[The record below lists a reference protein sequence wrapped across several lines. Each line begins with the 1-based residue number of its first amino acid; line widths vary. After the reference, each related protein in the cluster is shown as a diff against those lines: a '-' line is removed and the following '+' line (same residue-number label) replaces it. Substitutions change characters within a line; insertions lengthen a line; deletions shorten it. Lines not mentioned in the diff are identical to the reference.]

1 MKKLIV
7 LLTLVVCCDDDTA
20 QIGIK
25 QTHQKDSSVNIVTL
39 DKGSPD
45 QGLDLSFLQ
54 ADASSSKDS
63 EVDQEVDAVVPIC
76 DITTTDDPEQYCF
89 CFPEC
94 CSRQRWYCPP
104 SPAREVESIDLV
116 LEICDENKQPCD
128 FDEDEGCP
136 PPEIIFR
143 TPCSVTSECPPGSE
157 LGSVTWFNCE
167 PEEGM
172 PGRQKVMCSKGALIH
187 GPCEPCVEELCNNKD
202 DDCDSKIDEGI
213 FECETACGEGT
224 GVCIDGAIE
233 RCDVREPAEEVCD
246 FEDNDCD
253 GNIDEGQRNACDQC
267 GATPQEECND
277 EDDDCDGLLDEA
289 LERECQSDCE
299 RGTETCNQ
307 GSWNSCT
314 ARQPTDEECDGLDN
328 DCDGSSDEGLECLCT
343 IDQVGV
349 LLPCAEPPLRCGGGF
364 KTCECLDVDCLQL
377 AMGECKSLCAQIE
390 DPVSDDCDPSLGII
404 IQEELCNNFDEDCDD
419 LIDEGV
425 ERSCYTGPPETL
437 NVGICAP
444 GTQTCVDGQWGGNDG
459 NTWVANVCEGET
471 TPQEEVCNGADDDCD
486 GEVDYGEEIADTDI
500 LLVIDT
506 SGSMDEEIRAVLI
519 ALNRFAQHFSAQN
532 SIHWGMIAGP
542 FVGEDP
548 ATGFRKEILR
558 IVSDISPLQDFL
570 DRFQAL
576 DPEDF
581 DGGEEMLMD
590 AVYIALRNLNP
601 NGVNLANSIWVDGAF
616 SEPPLE
622 QFIIN
627 WRQNT
632 DRIIIVFSDE
642 DEQTYLRPPVGN
654 QTLLDAIN
662 GAPNTRLY
670 TFALPFYGW
679 DELAV
684 DAGGE
689 AFGLTNNSA
698 QMYND
703 LMSIIDAACLP
714 REGGEQGAMMFRRQY
729 IYASYHIELTC
740 Y

>member
-1 MKKLIV
+1 MKKFIA
-7 LLTLVVCCDDDTA
+7 LLMLVVCCDDNAA
-20 QIGIK
+20 QLGIK
-25 QTHQKDSSVNIVTL
+25 QPHQKDSNTNVATY
-39 DKGSPD
+39 DKGIPD
-45 QGLDLSFLQ
+45 QGADLFFLQ
-54 ADASSSKDS
+54 VDAAKDA

-76 DITTTDDPEQYCF
+76 DITTTDNPEQYCF

-94 CSRQRWYCPP
+94 CSRQRWFCPP
-104 SPAREVESIDLV
+104 IPAREVESIDLV
-116 LEICDENKQPCD
+116 LEICDEKKQPCN

-167 PEEGM
+167 PEEGVN
-172 PGRQKVMCSKGALIH
+172 GRQKVICSKGSLIH
-187 GPCEPCVEELCNNKD
+187 GPCEPCVEEQCNNKD
-202 DDCDSKIDEGI
+202 DDCDQKVDEGV
-213 FECETACGEGT
+213 FECETECGLGT
-224 GVCIDGAIE
+224 GVCIDGNIE

-253 GNIDEGQRNACDQC
+253 GSIDEGQRNACDLC
-267 GATPQEECND
+267 GPTPVEECND
-277 EDDDCDGLLDEA
+277 QDDDCDELLDED
-289 LERECQSDCE
+289 LERECQSACE

-328 DCDGSSDEGLECLCT
+328 DCDGNADEGLECLCT

-364 KTCECLDVDCLQL
+364 KTCECLDVDCQQL
-377 AMGECKSLCAQIE
+377 AMGECKALCAHIE
-390 DPVSDDCDPSLGII
+390 DPIGPDCDPRQGII
-404 IQEELCNNFDEDCDD
+404 IQEELCNNFDEDCDN

-425 ERSCYTGPPETL
+425 ERNCYTGPPETL

-444 GTQTCVDGQWGGNDG
+444 GTQTCVDGQWGGSDG
-459 NTWVANVCEGET
+459 NTWVANICEGET
-471 TPQEEVCNGADDDCD
+471 IPQEEVCNGADDDCD
-486 GEVDYGEEIADTDI
+486 GEIDYGEEIANTDI
-500 LLVIDT
+500 LLIVDT

-548 ATGFRKEILR
+548 VTGWRKEFLR
-558 IVSDISPLQDFL
+558 IISDISPFQDFL
-570 DRFQAL
+570 ARFQAL

-581 DGGEEMLMD
+581 DGGEEMLKD
-590 AVYIALRNLNP
+590 AVYIAMRNLNP
-601 NGVNLANSIWVDGAF
+601 NGVNLDNSTWVDGAL

-627 WRQNT
+627 WRQDT
-632 DRIIIVFSDE
+632 DRIVIVFTDE
-642 DEQTYLRPPVGN
+642 DEQTYLRPPIGN
-654 QTLLDAIN
+654 QALIDAVN
-662 GAPNTRLY
+662 GAPNTKLY

-679 DELAV
+679 DEMAV

-714 REGGEQGAMMFRRQY
+714 REGEGEEQGVMFFRNQY